1 MLLDQRFDAG
11 TLHVLR
17 AAARE
22 LAAGAGMSPRRADD
36 VMIAV
41 HELAA
46 NAVRHGAG
54 AGRLRMWTAAR
65 ALCCQIDDAGPPGLP
80 GQNRHAGNGGQQ
92 VAGTGGADG
101 GIWPLQPGHG
111 LWLTRELAD
120 QMNVTS
126 GPGGSQVTVVFIL
139 HPR

>member
-17 AAARE
+17 TAVRE
-22 LAAGAGMSPRRADD
+22 FAAGAGMPPRRADD

-54 AGRLRMWTAAR
+54 TGRLRMWTAAR
-65 ALCCQIDDAGPPGLP
+65 VLCCQFDDAGPPGLREP
-80 GQNRHAGNGGQQ
+80 GRDGEQEL
-92 VAGTGGADG
+92 AGTGGAETG
-101 GIWPLQPGHG
+101 AWPLQSGHG
-111 LWLTRELAD
+111 LWLARELAG
-120 QMNVTS
+120 QMNVTA
-126 GPGGSQVTVVFIL
+126 GRDGSRVTAVFTL
-139 HPR
+139 RTR